1 MLHVTALVTVDQADL
16 GQPVGTLPASLIAEI
31 DRGLRRVLDL

>member
-1 MLHVTALVTVDQADL
+1 VLNVTVLVTIDKSDL
-16 GQPVGTLPASLIAEI
+16 GQPVGALPASRMAEI